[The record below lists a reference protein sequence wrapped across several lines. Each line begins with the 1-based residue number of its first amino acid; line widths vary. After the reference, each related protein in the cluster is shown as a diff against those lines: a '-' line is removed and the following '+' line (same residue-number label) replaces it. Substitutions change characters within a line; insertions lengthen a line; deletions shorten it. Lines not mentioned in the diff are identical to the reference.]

1 MQIKLKNT
9 LSGKIEDFL
18 SIKEGIVSM
27 YHCGPTVYNY
37 LHIGNIRAYILADT
51 LRRLFETQGYT
62 VKQVINITDVGHM
75 TGDIDEG
82 EDKVE
87 KMAKTAGKT
96 AAEISA
102 FYTKAF
108 YEDIAEM
115 NIKTEGTLFP
125 FASQHI
131 PEQIALIEE
140 LEKGGHT
147 YRIEDGIYFDTS
159 TFEDYGK
166 LGNINIEALKKN
178 AEARVDENTEK
189 RNITDFA
196 LWKFSKPEE
205 KRFQEWKSPWG
216 KGFPGWHIEC
226 SAMSMKYLGNTF
238 DIHTGGID
246 HIPVHHNNEIAQSEC
261 VSHEPLA
268 HYWLHNAFINV
279 VDGKMSKSKD
289 NFLTLTRLKEE
300 GISAMGYRYWL
311 LTAHYSTQMQFSLEA
326 VQSAETA
333 YNKLISTLAGDTNSV
348 ENTDKNKNDEGLDG
362 KMDGKIIK
370 SIVDECTSYLADD
383 LNTSKII
390 ATIWNILKDESIN
403 SADAKATILEL
414 DKMLGL
420 NIEKNIEIRRNT
432 QDELL
437 KNIPENVK
445 SLLIERE
452 EARNKKEWQLSDD
465 IREKIR
471 ALGYD
476 VKDTE
481 RGQQL
486 CNIE

>member
-1 MQIKLKNT
+1 MKIKLTNT
-9 LSGKIEDFL
+9 LSGKTEDFL
-18 SIKEGIVSM
+18 SIKEGLVSM

-37 LHIGNIRAYILADT
+37 LHIGNIRSYILADT
-51 LRRLFETQGYT
+51 LRRLFETQGYV
-62 VKQVINITDVGHM
+62 VKQVINITDVGHL
-75 TGDIDEG
+75 TGDVDEG

-96 AAEISA
+96 AEEISSFYTEA
-102 FYTKAF
+102 FYK
-108 YEDIAEM
+108 DIAEM

-125 FASQHI
+125 LASKHI
-131 PEQIALIEE
+131 PEQLALIEE
-140 LEKGGHT
+140 LEKSGHT

-189 RNITDFA
+189 KNITDFA
-196 LWKFSKPEE
+196 LWKFSRPED
-205 KRFQEWKSPWG
+205 KRFQEWDSPWG

-261 VSHEPLA
+261 VSHSPLA
-268 HYWLHNAFINV
+268 HYWLHNAFVNV
-279 VDGKMSKSKD
+279 IDGKMSKSKD

-300 GISAMGYRYWL
+300 GVSAMAYRYWL

-326 VQSAETA
+326 VQSAEVA
-333 YNKLISTLAGDTNSV
+333 YNKLISILASA
-348 ENTDKNKNDEGLDG
+348 ENTNENDGVINVGISTEEARG
-362 KMDGKIIK
+362 GKIIK
-370 SIVDECTSYLADD
+370 SIVEECASYLADD

-390 ATIWNILKDESIN
+390 ATIWNLLKDESIN
-403 SADAKATILEL
+403 SIDTRATILEL

-420 NIEKNIEIRRNT
+420 NIEENIKIKRDAQNK
-432 QDELL
+432 LL
-437 KNIPENVK
+437 ENIPENIK
-445 SLLIERE
+445 NLLAERE
-452 EARNKKEWQLSDD
+452 ESRNNKEWKLSDD

-471 ALGYD
+471 TLGYD

-486 CNIE
+486 CKID